1 MENELKK
8 HHLRLYHQ
16 RFTPQ
21 KGCNLELWFPVAS
34 DEIVSPFKI
43 EKKKK
48 HHLRLCHQRFTP
60 PEGCKLELQFP
71 MLTSDK
77 ISSQKLHI

>member
-8 HHLRLYHQ
+8 HHLRLY
-16 RFTPQ
+16 
-21 KGCNLELWFPVAS
+21 
-34 DEIVSPFKI
+34 
-43 EKKKK
+43 
-48 HHLRLCHQRFTP
+48 HQRFTP